1 MVQISLR
8 QNFQLNGVSHYTI
21 FDLPI
26 SVTNRIDPGLD
37 RPPCDEL
44 NNPLLDEDRI
54 DARSANSIGILF
66 APGDATQVQFVDK
79 SKGNDKGDGL
89 GLPRGRPV
97 NGLGSAAGSTVGWHA
112 GAVWVGGFCAALAIL
127 V

>member
-1 MVQISLR
+1 MAQISLR

-37 RPPCDEL
+37 RPLCDEL

-54 DARSANSIGILF
+54 DARSANSVGVLF
-66 APGDATQVQFVDK
+66 APGDATKVQFVDRPR
-79 SKGNDKGDGL
+79 DKDNGDGL
-89 GLPRGRPV
+89 GPSRGRPV
-97 NGLGSAAGSTVGWHA
+97 NGLGSAASSTVSWHN
-112 GAVWVGGFCAALAIL
+112 GAVWAGGLCAALVVLA
-127 V
+127 